1 MTRRCVLEGRAIR
14 SLADV
19 YATMARALGLPAH
32 FGRNLDALHDALTGD
47 VPGPVEIVW
56 RDHRLSEAAL
66 GADYARL
73 LAVLTDAGA
82 ARDDLSLILD

>member
-1 MTRRCVLEGRAIR
+1 MTRRCVIDGRAIR
-14 SLADV
+14 TLADV
-19 YATMARALGLPAH
+19 YAALARQLAFPAH

-47 VPGPVEIVW
+47 IAGPIEIVW

-73 LAVLTDAGA
+73 LAVLTDASA